1 MVKEWELPRGRFGRQ
16 SLINQV
22 GDILKAHLW
31 RSCHGFK
38 LLYDLRVNT
47 I

>member
-1 MVKEWELPRGRFGRQ
+1 MIKEWELPRGRFGRQ

-22 GDILKAHLW
+22 GDTLKAHQW
-31 RSCHGFK
+31 HSCLGFK
-38 LLYDLRVNT
+38 LLYDFRVNT

>member
-1 MVKEWELPRGRFGRQ
+1 MVKEWELPRERFGRQ

-22 GDILKAHLW
+22 GDILKAHP
-31 RSCHGFK
+31 RHSCRGFK
-38 LLYDLRVNT
+38 LLYDFPVNT

>member
-1 MVKEWELPRGRFGRQ
+1 MVKAWELPRGRFGKQ

-22 GDILKAHLW
+22 GDFLKAHP
-31 RSCHGFK
+31 RHSCRGLK

>member
-1 MVKEWELPRGRFGRQ
+1 MVKARELPRGRFGRQ

-22 GDILKAHLW
+22 GDILKAH
-31 RSCHGFK
+31 RRHSCHGFK
-38 LLYDLRVNT
+38 LMYDLRINA

>member
-1 MVKEWELPRGRFGRQ
+1 MVKAWELPRGRFGRQ

-22 GDILKAHLW
+22 GDFLKAHPRHSRRGL
-31 RSCHGFK
+31 K